1 MSAAQKGL
9 FKTLRATADSTLG
22 TTYEPTAVIL
32 NPLKGSRLLHVVARM
47 VSHASSGSG
56 NQITIIPEIFITR
69 DSDLSAGSVGQT
81 APNPE
86 ASKGGVWIPCPN
98 SVGSTSLASAGT
110 LYAGA
115 AYTAVA
121 SGFGVAT
128 SDEGFGIKSL
138 TATGNS
144 QTIFTQF
151 YVNPGAA
158 GAFRCAV
165 VFSGSGTAPAVEIC
179 VASVH

>member
-1 MSAAQKGL
+1 MSAAQKTR

-22 TTYEPTAVIL
+22 TTYEPTAAIF
-32 NPLKGSRLLHVVARM
+32 NPLRGTRLIHVVARM
-47 VSHASSGSG
+47 VSHASAGNG
-56 NQITIIPEIFITR
+56 NQITIIPEIFIVR
-69 DSDLSAGSVGQT
+69 DSDTVGGSVGQND
-81 APNPE
+81 ANPE
-86 ASKGGVWIPCPN
+86 LSRGGIWIPVPN

-138 TATGNS
+138 AATGNS

-158 GAFRCAV
+158 TAFRCAV

-179 VASVH
+179 AASVY